1 MNKISNHKSE
11 CRADEYLWK
20 SMKMWRK
27 GNIQHNNN
35 ETEVIV
41 LKELMENEAFCNG
54 VAVGINLHQQ
64 KVITASERKEPLKIG
79 EELYYV
85 QNGRERLQETIEK
98 ICEQQEIV

>member
-1 MNKISNHKSE
+1 
-11 CRADEYLWK
+11 
-20 SMKMWRK
+20 
-27 GNIQHNNN
+27 
-35 ETEVIV
+35 
-41 LKELMENEAFCNG
+41 MENEAFCNG

-98 ICEQQEIV
+98 ICE